1 MSSSLKRCLSK
12 YVLFFIDIKVNSNS
26 VSWWLS
32 NYWLYVCSISKVY
45 FIYVRILQLIMLLQI
60 ICRWDKRIFRC
71 FVYLRY
77 FVWLY
82 LIQIYGNY
90 ILSNT
95 KRVNWYQ
102 MTSHKL
108 AVIQKKCLI
117 FHIYF
122 SWVIVLISDKYEYLC
137 FLLFLIISFSNFLC
151 DT

>member
-95 KRVNWYQ
+95 KRVIC
-102 MTSHKL
+102 K
-108 AVIQKKCLI
+108 
-117 FHIYF
+117 
-122 SWVIVLISDKYEYLC
+122 LISNDVTQIGGYPEKVFNLPYL
-137 FLLFLIISFSNFLC
+137 FQLSYSFNFG
-151 DT
+151 